1 MLNLLL
7 EIYEKIIINES
18 ASVTSVVD
26 SIKNKYQVVINYE
39 GDPEHGVAP
48 GKRIVQAYVYGLTKA
63 GNPVIRA
70 YQPYGDTASS
80 VPDWKFF
87 RLDRIKSWSPTYA
100 KTLVPAPKFNP
111 LGDKTMSVIYTI
123 ADFTKK
129 PSTPQTGVKQVGKI
143 DNVQKMLS
151 DREKEIKRRK
161 EMGKAIVSPKYKTQ
175 SNEPVVKTNT
185 PTEKIPEPEVKTPI
199 LQPKVVDDT
208 FKTKGDEELNK
219 LKDLNTRLSN
229 VRKIELPN
237 EKGVFPK
244 QPEKVVEP
252 KIEQPKP
259 VEKPVDDTFKTKGD
273 EELNKIKDLN
283 KRLDNVRKIDLSKIP
298 KK

>member
-7 EIYEKIIINES
+7 EIYEKIAINES
-18 ASVTSVVD
+18 TSVNSIVD

-48 GKRIVQAYVYGLTKA
+48 GKRVIQAYVYGLTKA

-70 YQPYGDTASS
+70 YQPYGDTVTT
-80 VPDWKFF
+80 VPEWKFF

-111 LGDKTMSVIYTI
+111 LGDKTMSVVYTI

-129 PSTPQTGVKQVGKI
+129 PTPPQTGIKQVGKI

-151 DREKEIKRRK
+151 DREKEMKRRK
-161 EMGKAIVSPKYKTQ
+161 EMGKAIASPTYKTP
-175 SNEPVVKTNT
+175 SSEPVVKTNT
-185 PTEKIPEPEVKTPI
+185 PTQTIPEPEVKTPI
-199 LQPKVVDDT
+199 LQPKVVDNT

-219 LKDLNTRLSN
+219 LKDLNSRLDN

-244 QPEKVVEP
+244 QPEPVAKPDV
-252 KIEQPKP
+252 EQPKP
-259 VEKPVDDTFKTKGD
+259 VEKPVDNTFKTSGD
-273 EELNKIKDLN
+273 KELDKIKDLN
-283 KRLDNVRKIDLSKIP
+283 NRLDNVRKIDLSKIP